1 MSTRATLQDWLTY
14 IEARNWQTVDM
25 GLNRLI
31 EMLRRLDIDRPAP
44 YVITVAGTNGKGST
58 CYACESVLLS
68 HNLTVGTAISPH
80 IDRFNERIR
89 INGEDVSD
97 KIIVSAFEAVE
108 IYRKTLPLTY
118 FEYCVLASFWLFR
131 ESNVD
136 VAVLEIGLGGRLDGF
151 NVVGADCAVVTSI
164 DLDHQAILGDDRET
178 IGAEKAGIFRAN
190 QRIVLAEN
198 MPASVVKASKVGA
211 QVIRFE
217 RDMKVTT
224 QVKSNDTT
232 WTLALG
238 DKHLAGLPVTS
249 MAQRNV
255 ALACAA
261 VADRVSLEDKSVHLA
276 LAQLNIRG
284 RLERRQWRDR
294 TLILDVAHNP
304 SGVAFLYEEL
314 QQRGVEPTLICC
326 AMLRD
331 KDHMGVYKKISESF
345 SGRWLFIDSLG
356 DRAFSGA
363 ELNQAM
369 GSPGLANDART
380 IESFLDSETSAADV
394 ILGLGS
400 FSLVEQLLIGV
411 PERA

>member
-1 MSTRATLQDWLTY
+1 VTARTTLEDWLTH
-14 IEARNWQTVDM
+14 IDGRNWQTVDM
-25 GLNRLI
+25 GLDRII
-31 EMLRRLDIDRPAP
+31 EMLERLNIQKPAP

-58 CYACESVLLS
+58 CYACEALLLA
-68 HNLTVGTAISPH
+68 HGLTVGTAISPH

-89 INGEDVSD
+89 VNGEEVADDV
-97 KIIVSAFEAVE
+97 IVSAFEAVE
-108 IYRKTLPLTY
+108 VHRKTLPLTY

-131 ESNVD
+131 QCNVD

-151 NVVGADCAVVTSI
+151 NVVGADSAVITSI

-178 IGAEKAGIFRAN
+178 IGAEKAGIFRPG
-190 QRIVLAEN
+190 QRIILAEN
-198 MPASVVKASKVGA
+198 MPNSVIDASKVGGE
-211 QVIRFE
+211 VIRFE
-217 RDMKVTT
+217 QDIKVTT
-224 QVKSNDTT
+224 QDTV
-232 WTLALG
+232 WTLEFG
-238 DKHLAGLPVTS
+238 DTHLAGLPMTS
-249 MAQRNV
+249 LAQRNV

-261 VADRVSLEDKSVHLA
+261 VTDQVSLEENSVKQA

-284 RLERRQWRDR
+284 RLERRQWHDR
-294 TLILDVAHNP
+294 TIILDVAHNP
-304 SGVAFLYEEL
+304 AGVAFLFEEL
-314 QQRGVEPTLICC
+314 QQRSIEPTVICC

-331 KDHMGVYKKISESF
+331 KDHMGVYRKIRESF

-363 ELNQAM
+363 ELNKAM
-369 GSPGLANDART
+369 GSPGVTKEAQT
-380 IESFLDSETSAADV
+380 IEHFLDSETSPADV

>member
-1 MSTRATLQDWLTY
+1 MSTRATLQDWLTH
-14 IEARNWQTVDM
+14 IEGRNWQTVDM
-25 GLNRLI
+25 GLNRLT
-31 EMLRRLDIDRPAP
+31 EMLGRLDIDRPAP

-58 CYACESVLLS
+58 CYVCESLLLS
-68 HNLTVGTAISPH
+68 HNLMVGTAISPH
-80 IDRFNERIR
+80 IDCFNERIR
-89 INGEDVSD
+89 INGKDVSD
-97 KIIVSAFEAVE
+97 EVIVSAFEAVE
-108 IYRKTLPLTY
+108 THRETLPLTY
-118 FEYCVLASFWLFR
+118 FEYCVLASFWLFG
-131 ESNVD
+131 EYNVD

-151 NVVGADCAVVTSI
+151 NVVGADCAVITSI

-178 IGAEKAGIFRAN
+178 IGAEKAGIFRTN
-190 QRIVLAEN
+190 QRIILAEN
-198 MPASVVKASKVGA
+198 MPASVVDASKVGA
-211 QVIRFE
+211 EIICFE

-224 QVKSNDTT
+224 QDTT

-238 DKHLAGLPVTS
+238 DKHLAGLPITS

-261 VADRVSLEDKSVHLA
+261 VADRVSLEDKAVHLA

-284 RLERRQWRDR
+284 RLERRRWRHR

-304 SGVAFLYEEL
+304 SGVAFLFEEL
-314 QQRGVEPTLICC
+314 QQRGIEPTLICC

-331 KDHMGVYKKISESF
+331 KDHLEVYEKVRQSF

-356 DRAFSGA
+356 DRGFSGA
-363 ELNQAM
+363 ELNKAM
-369 GSPGLANDART
+369 GYPGLANDGQT
-380 IESFLDSETSAADV
+380 IESFLDSETSPADV
-394 ILGLGS
+394 ILGVGS